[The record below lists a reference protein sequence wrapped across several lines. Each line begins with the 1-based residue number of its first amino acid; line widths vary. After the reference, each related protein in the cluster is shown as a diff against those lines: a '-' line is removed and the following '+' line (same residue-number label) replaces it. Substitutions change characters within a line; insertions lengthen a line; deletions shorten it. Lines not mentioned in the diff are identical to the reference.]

1 MIDNNIHNISD
12 FRQQSAPS
20 SSESTEEI
28 DQSTLMT
35 TPAQSTSPRRR
46 VIPTSS
52 KVTKNNIHNIS
63 DAAKEIVEAQL

>member
-12 FRQQSAPS
+12 FHQQSAPS

-35 TPAQSTSPRRR
+35 TPALL
-46 VIPTSS
+46 
-52 KVTKNNIHNIS
+52 
-63 DAAKEIVEAQL
+63 AEE